1 MDVRTAQL
9 DDVPALLAMMR
20 DFNRSEGIARSQD
33 TGEAALRHLLRSSD
47 LGLVGVATLDAVAVA
62 YFVICFSFDLEWSGR
77 DAFLTE
83 LYVAPSQR
91 GRGAGSRLLAE
102 AERLARGQGVRALHL
117 AVRPENASAL
127 RVYRTAGFADS
138 GRVLYSKPLA

>member
-20 DFNRSEGIARSQD
+20 DFNRSEGIAWSQD
-33 TGEAALRHLLRSSD
+33 TGEAALRHLLRSPD